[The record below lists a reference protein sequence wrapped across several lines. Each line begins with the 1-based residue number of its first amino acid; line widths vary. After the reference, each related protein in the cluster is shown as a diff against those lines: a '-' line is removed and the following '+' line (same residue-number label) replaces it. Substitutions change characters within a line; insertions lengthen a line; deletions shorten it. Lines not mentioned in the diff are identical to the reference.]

1 MSPERFDEL
10 RANAHSDASLI
21 SAGDVIECLEEIA
34 RLATETY
41 VPGSWYCPKCGF
53 ELVCSIL
60 HFQSGNIGVDR
71 RHPEACPN
79 DGATMQPGTW
89 KRDATKMSERMPDA
103 ICMARINL
111 LRQSDASSVTIYCD
125 NAGDNDLPNCCIE
138 VWSEWT
144 DWTPKEF
151 RANSLIEALAA
162 AEVARGVWNQ
172 STSR

>member
-1 MSPERFDEL
+1 MTTERFDEL
-10 RANAHSDASLI
+10 RANAHGDASLI

-60 HFQSGNIGVDR
+60 HFQTGNIGVDR

-79 DGATMQPGTW
+79 DRAAMLPGTW
-89 KRDATKMSERMPDA
+89 KRDAMKMSERMPDA
-103 ICMARINL
+103 ICMARINS
-111 LRQSDASSVTIYCD
+111 LRQGEGSSVTINSD
-125 NAGDNDLPNCCIE
+125 NAGENDLPNCCIE
-138 VWSEWT
+138 VCDDWT
-144 DWTPKEF
+144 DWVPKEF
-151 RANSLIEALAA
+151 RANSLIEALAD
-162 AEVARGVWNQ
+162 AEVARGVWKQ